1 MKSSN
6 IDKRN
11 DLSALLMQLPEKVG
25 LFVRKDPAAI
35 TAWIEWLGSAEAV
48 MKGYDMPECSRLA
61 GLRANILSAQMA
73 VSAAGKRRQVTERC
87 LASINVAQEV
97 VTAPYEAV
105 NAKLEGVH
113 TFFREIIIPMR
124 NTGLITLDGV
134 TDMTET
140 INTLLRQ
147 LSLNEQLSSSINGA
161 IASIGKADVMRTIAQ
176 VLTEEI

>member
-11 DLSALLMQLPEKVG
+11 DLSALLMQLPDKVE
-25 LFVRKDPAAI
+25 LFARKDHNAV
-35 TAWIEWLGSAEAV
+35 TAWTEWMGRAEAV
-48 MKGYDMPECSRLA
+48 LKGYDMPECSRLA
-61 GLRANILSAQMA
+61 GLRATILSTQLA
-73 VSAAGKRRQVTERC
+73 VSAAGKRRQVTEHC
-87 LASINVAQEV
+87 LDSINVAQEV
-97 VTAPYEAV
+97 VNTPYEAV
-105 NAKLEGVH
+105 NAKVEGVH
-113 TFFREIIIPMR
+113 TLFRQIIIPMR
-124 NTGLITLDGV
+124 NAGLVSLDGV

-147 LSLNEQLSSSINGA
+147 LSLNEQLSSGINGA